1 MNDERTT
8 MVISSKGKIPEVI
21 FEGRMPEKEFERIT
35 RGAYHYRES
44 CDTWGWIIDVFYPN
58 DLGAE
63 LRSRESPGD
72 GPPEWVV
79 IPTVK
84 GGVLGSGTIANY
96 VMQKR
101 YGKKLMGYP
110 AEGPEEIKVPGLEEA
125 AAICETI
132 RDI

>member
-1 MNDERTT
+1 MG
-8 MVISSKGKIPEVI
+8 ISSKSKIPEMVYA
-21 FEGRMPEKEFERIT
+21 GRLPEKEFERIT
-35 RGAYHYRES
+35 RGAYHFKES
-44 CDTWGWIIDVFYPN
+44 CDAWGWVIDVFYPN

-63 LRSRESPGD
+63 LRSRESRGD
-72 GPPEWVV
+72 GSPEWVV

-84 GGVLGSGTIANY
+84 GGVLGSGIVADF
-96 VMQKR
+96 VSQKR

-110 AEGPEEIKVPGLEEA
+110 AEGPEEIRVQGLEEA